1 MGSMMNLGNQLLPGM
16 VVWADLSPTQG
27 REQSGRRPVLVVS
40 SENYLSVVD
49 TMAIVVPLTKKN
61 RGWPNH
67 VKSSGPTGLTVD
79 SWIMTEQIRTISRD
93 RILGV
98 RGTVSSVCLKT
109 VRTWIGDF
117 LGATLV

>member
-1 MGSMMNLGNQLLPGM
+1 MKIGSQLLPGM
-16 VVWADLSPTQG
+16 IVWADLSPTQG
-27 REQSGRRPVLVVS
+27 REQTGRRPVLIVS
-40 SENYLSVVD
+40 SENYLFVVD

-67 VKSSGPTGLTVD
+67 VKSEGPTGLSVD

-98 RGTVSSVCLKT
+98 RGSVNPHCLRA
-109 VRTWIGDF
+109 VRTWMGDF

>member
-1 MGSMMNLGNQLLPGM
+1 MMKLGNQLLPGM
-16 VVWADLSPTQG
+16 VVWDDLSPTQG

-67 VKSSGPTGLTVD
+67 VKSTGPTGLTVD

-98 RGTVSSVCLKT
+98 RGAVSPICLKT
-109 VRTWIGDF
+109 VRTWVGDF